1 MTKLTLDDKEYEIDN
16 MNDDQK
22 EIINILNV
30 GSNASAL
37 LNHISQCVEENA
49 ENKTNGHIIRN
60 LCLFPRCPGN
70 GNPRQVVEHLY
81 YIVVHGN
88 LISV

>member
-37 LNHISQCVEENA
+37 LSHISQCVSA
-49 ENKTNGHIIRN
+49 IQQMKTNELKQSLEGAKDD
-60 LCLFPRCPGN
+60 
-70 GNPRQVVEHLY
+70 QSE
-81 YIVVHGN
+81 
-88 LISV
+88 

>member
-1 MTKLTLDDKEYEIDN
+1 MTKLTLDDKEYEIDD

-37 LNHISQCVEENA
+37 LSHISQCVSA
-49 ENKTNGHIIRN
+49 VQQMKTNELKQSLEGAKDD
-60 LCLFPRCPGN
+60 
-70 GNPRQVVEHLY
+70 Q
-81 YIVVHGN
+81 
-88 LISV
+88 SQ

>member
-1 MTKLTLDDKEYEIDN
+1 MTKLTLDDKEYEIDD

-37 LNHISQCVEENA
+37 LSHISQCVSA
-49 ENKTNGHIIRN
+49 VQQMKTNELKQSLEGDKDAHS
-60 LCLFPRCPGN
+60 
-70 GNPRQVVEHLY
+70 Q
-81 YIVVHGN
+81 
-88 LISV
+88 

>member
-1 MTKLTLDDKEYEIDN
+1 

-37 LNHISQCVEENA
+37 LSHISQCVSA
-49 ENKTNGHIIRN
+49 VQQMKTNELKQSLEGDKDD
-60 LCLFPRCPGN
+60 
-70 GNPRQVVEHLY
+70 Q
-81 YIVVHGN
+81 
-88 LISV
+88 SQ

>member
-1 MTKLTLDDKEYEIDN
+1 MTKLTLDDKEYEIDD

-37 LNHISQCVEENA
+37 LSHISQCVSA
-49 ENKTNGHIIRN
+49 IQQMKTNELKQSLEGAKDD
-60 LCLFPRCPGN
+60 
-70 GNPRQVVEHLY
+70 QSE
-81 YIVVHGN
+81 
-88 LISV
+88 

>member
-1 MTKLTLDDKEYEIDN
+1 MTKLTLDDKEYEIDD

-37 LNHISQCVEENA
+37 LSHISQCVSA
-49 ENKTNGHIIRN
+49 VQQMKTNE
-60 LCLFPRCPGN
+60 LKQLLEGN
-70 GNPRQVVEHLY
+70 KDDQ
-81 YIVVHGN
+81 
-88 LISV
+88 SQ